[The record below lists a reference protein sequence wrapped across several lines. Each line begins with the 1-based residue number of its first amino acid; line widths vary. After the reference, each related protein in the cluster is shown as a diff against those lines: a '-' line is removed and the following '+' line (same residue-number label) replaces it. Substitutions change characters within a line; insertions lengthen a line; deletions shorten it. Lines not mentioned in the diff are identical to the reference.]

1 MMEDY
6 MTDLPPMTQL
16 DYMVSTN
23 ETLMLKA
30 FLPYINADFA
40 SYLAIYIKYSELMST
55 INLFK
60 DKKKVFEKK
69 DDSFDF
75 SEIISV
81 MAPYVPEKERAT
93 FETLGNLKNIMET
106 FEQYKDLFDVS
117 NAETL
122 FETFSGRMD
131 NGDQ

>member
-1 MMEDY
+1 MLEDY
-6 MTDLPPMTQL
+6 MNDLPPMTQL
-16 DYMVSTN
+16 DYMVSTT

-60 DKKKVFEKK
+60 DKKKVFDEKEN
-69 DDSFDF
+69 SFDF
-75 SEIISV
+75 SKIIKAI
-81 MAPYVPEKERAT
+81 APYVPEKDRAT
-93 FETLGNLKNIMET
+93 FETLGNLKEIMET
-106 FEQYKDLFDVS
+106 FDQYKDLFDIN

-122 FETFSGRMD
+122 FESFSGRMD
-131 NGDQ
+131 NGK

>member
-1 MMEDY
+1 

>member
-1 MMEDY
+1 MN
-6 MTDLPPMTQL
+6 DLPPMTQL

-30 FLPYINADFA
+30 FLPYINTDFA

-60 DKKKVFEKK
+60 DKKKVFDEKES
-69 DDSFDF
+69 SFDF
-75 SEIISV
+75 SGIIKAIS
-81 MAPYVPEKERAT
+81 PYVPEKDRST
-93 FETLGNLKNIMET
+93 FETLGNLKDIIET
-106 FEQYKDLFDVS
+106 FDQYKDLFDIN

-122 FETFSGRMD
+122 FESFSGRMD
-131 NGDQ
+131 NGNQ

>member
-1 MMEDY
+1 

-16 DYMVSTN
+16 DYMVSTT

-60 DKKKVFEKK
+60 DKKKVFEEKEN
-69 DDSFDF
+69 SFDF
-75 SEIISV
+75 SKIIKAIS
-81 MAPYVPEKERAT
+81 PYVPEKDRAT
-93 FETLGNLKNIMET
+93 FETLGNLKDIMET
-106 FEQYKDLFDVS
+106 FDQYKDLFDI
-117 NAETL
+117 NTAETL
-122 FETFSGRMD
+122 FESFSRSMD
-131 NGDQ
+131 NGT

>member
-1 MMEDY
+1 MNE
-6 MTDLPPMTQL
+6 LPPMTQL

-60 DKKKVFEKK
+60 DKKKVFENKGN
-69 DDSFDF
+69 SFDF

-81 MAPYVPEKERAT
+81 MAPYVPEKDRAT
-93 FETLGNLKNIMET
+93 FETLGNFKNIMET
-106 FEQYKDLFDVS
+106 FEQYKDLFDIS
-117 NAETL
+117 DAETL

-131 NGDQ
+131 NGNQ

>member
-1 MMEDY
+1 MNE
-6 MTDLPPMTQL
+6 LPPMTQL

-55 INLFK
+55 IKLFK
-60 DKKKVFEKK
+60 DNKNVFPKKNEG
-69 DDSFDF
+69 DNF
-75 SEIISV
+75 SEIIKS
-81 MAPYVPEKERAT
+81 MTPYVPEKDRST

-106 FEQYKDLFDVS
+106 FEQYKDLFDTS
-117 NAETL
+117 PAETI
-122 FETFSGRMD
+122 FEAFSGGMN
-131 NGDQ
+131 NGTQ

>member
-1 MMEDY
+1 

-23 ETLMLKA
+23 ETFMLKA

-60 DKKKVFEKK
+60 DKKKVFENKGN
-69 DDSFDF
+69 SFDF

-81 MAPYVPEKERAT
+81 MAPYVPEKDRAT
-93 FETLGNLKNIMET
+93 FETLGNFKNIMET
-106 FEQYKDLFDVS
+106 FEQYKDLFDIS
-117 NAETL
+117 DAETL

-131 NGDQ
+131 NGNQ

>member
-1 MMEDY
+1 

-16 DYMVSTN
+16 DYMVSTT

-60 DKKKVFEKK
+60 DKKKVFEEKEN
-69 DDSFDF
+69 SFDF
-75 SEIISV
+75 SKIIKAIS
-81 MAPYVPEKERAT
+81 PYVPEKDRAT
-93 FETLGNLKNIMET
+93 FETLGNLKDIMET
-106 FEQYKDLFDVS
+106 FDQYKDLFDI
-117 NAETL
+117 NTAETL
-122 FETFSGRMD
+122 FESFSGRMD
-131 NGDQ
+131 NGT

>member
-1 MMEDY
+1 

-16 DYMVSTN
+16 DYMVSTT

-60 DKKKVFEKK
+60 DKKKVFEEKEN
-69 DDSFDF
+69 SFDF
-75 SEIISV
+75 SKIIQ
-81 MAPYVPEKERAT
+81 
-93 FETLGNLKNIMET
+93 L
-106 FEQYKDLFDVS
+106 
-117 NAETL
+117 
-122 FETFSGRMD
+122 
-131 NGDQ
+131 

>member
-1 MMEDY
+1 

-60 DKKKVFEKK
+60 EKK
-69 DDSFDF
+69 QIFKPREDGDNF
-75 SEIISV
+75 SEIIKDLI
-81 MAPYVPEKERAT
+81 PYVPEKDRST

-106 FEQYKDLFDVS
+106 FDQYKDLFDIS
-117 NAETL
+117 NAESI
-122 FETFSGRMD
+122 FETFSGRMN
-131 NGDQ
+131 NGD

>member
-1 MMEDY
+1 

-131 NGDQ
+131 NGNQ

>member
-1 MMEDY
+1 MN
-6 MTDLPPMTQL
+6 DLPPMTQL

-30 FLPYINADFA
+30 FLPYINAEFA

-60 DKKKVFEKK
+60 DKKKIFGDKES
-69 DDSFDF
+69 SFDF
-75 SEIISV
+75 NEIIKV
-81 MAPYVPEKERAT
+81 MLPYVPEKDRAT
-93 FETLGNLKNIMET
+93 FETLGNFKNIMET
-106 FEQYKDLFDVS
+106 FEQYKDLFDIN

-122 FETFSGRMD
+122 FETFAGRMD
-131 NGDQ
+131 NGN

>member
-1 MMEDY
+1 MN
-6 MTDLPPMTQL
+6 DLPPMTQF

-60 DKKKVFEKK
+60 DNKRVFGSTENAL
-69 DDSFDF
+69 DF
-75 SEIISV
+75 SEIV
-81 MAPYVPEKERAT
+81 KTMTPYVPEKERAT
-93 FETLGNLKNIMET
+93 FESLGNLKDIIAT
-106 FEQYKDLFDVS
+106 FEQYKDLFDIN

-131 NGDQ
+131 NGTQ

>member
-1 MMEDY
+1 MN
-6 MTDLPPMTQL
+6 DLPPMTQF

-60 DKKKVFEKK
+60 EKKKVFETH
-69 DDSFDF
+69 DDAFNF
-75 SEIISV
+75 SNIIKTLS
-81 MAPYVPEKERAT
+81 PYVPEKDRST
-93 FETLGNLKNIMET
+93 FETLGNLKDITET
-106 FEQYKDLFDVS
+106 FEQYKDLFDIN

-131 NGDQ
+131 NGN

>member
-1 MMEDY
+1 

-16 DYMVSTN
+16 DYMVSTT

-60 DKKKVFEKK
+60 DKKKVFEEKEN
-69 DDSFDF
+69 SFDF
-75 SEIISV
+75 SKIIKAIS
-81 MAPYVPEKERAT
+81 PYVPEKDRAT
-93 FETLGNLKNIMET
+93 FETLGNLKDILET
-106 FEQYKDLFDVS
+106 FDQYKDLFDI
-117 NAETL
+117 NTAETL
-122 FETFSGRMD
+122 FESFSGRMD
-131 NGDQ
+131 NGT

>member
-1 MMEDY
+1 

-60 DKKKVFEKK
+60 DKKKVFGNK
-69 DDSFDF
+69 DGSLDF
-75 SEIISV
+75 SEIIKA

-93 FETLGNLKNIMET
+93 FETLGSLKDIMET

-122 FETFSGRMD
+122 FETFSGMMD
-131 NGDQ
+131 NGNQ